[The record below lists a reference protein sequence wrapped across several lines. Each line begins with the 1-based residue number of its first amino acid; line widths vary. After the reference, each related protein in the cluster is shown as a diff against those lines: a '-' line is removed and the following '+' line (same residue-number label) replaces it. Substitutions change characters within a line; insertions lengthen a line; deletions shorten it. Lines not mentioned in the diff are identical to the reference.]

1 AAFTG
6 DYQKLKSG
14 NVDYA
19 KRAQALPYASLKLS
33 VSGRTGLL
41 VMAERAGRTA
51 YFQAPG
57 AETLVL
63 RNDRL
68 SRFVTPNW
76 DLLLNVMGQRSA
88 GNTKAPW
95 HALPVGDAMTYT
107 VMRQWRSEDGRQ
119 HADQPQARL
128 VCNAGTTDVELPLA
142 TVALQQC
149 TETLHWSNGERT
161 RTTLWRDVDE
171 YRVWQVH
178 TVPWPGGPRI
188 EWQVARP
195 WW

>member
-1 AAFTG
+1 MNRPCRTRPKEGRMLATFFVCALLMLSAGLTGCQALPAAFTG

-68 SRFVTPNW
+68 SRFVTPDW
-76 DLLLNVMGQRSA
+76 ELLLNVMGQRSA

-142 TVALQQC
+142 TV
-149 TETLHWSNGERT
+149 
-161 RTTLWRDVDE
+161 
-171 YRVWQVH
+171 
-178 TVPWPGGPRI
+178 
-188 EWQVARP
+188 
-195 WW
+195 